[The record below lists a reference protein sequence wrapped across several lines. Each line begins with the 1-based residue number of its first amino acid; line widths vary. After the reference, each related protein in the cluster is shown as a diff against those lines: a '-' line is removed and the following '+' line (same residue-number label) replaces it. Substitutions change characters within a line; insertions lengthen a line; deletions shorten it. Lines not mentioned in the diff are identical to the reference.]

1 MSVPIELEIFMRDL
15 TQAGLRSVG
24 KNVEGVEG
32 QTRLLIAALEQVCAE
47 QLKQLQANK
56 QAGQGY
62 TTQAANVQALTGQ
75 INGLKAG
82 LKELQQEQARVA
94 ATPIDIDTDAVARK
108 TNNLKMQFAQ
118 VARELPSLA
127 MGPQMF
133 ILAISNNL
141 PMLADAIADVRKQ
154 NELLAASRQKG
165 VSVWRQLGKALL
177 SPQTALVAL
186 ISLGIVYGKDIAE
199 WTKRTFGFAKSF
211 DTLADSQ
218 KRYTDAL
225 AKGDAEAQNG
235 ITRLRVLYGAA
246 IDASKS
252 TDTRRR
258 AINTLKKEYPD
269 YFSKLSNE
277 EIMLGKAAKAYDRL
291 TSSFLKSSRARASM
305 KFLDE
310 NNAKIIELEGKI
322 NAEYAK
328 RNDLEKELEERIAA
342 VNRIDKKAN
351 LDQYFGASMMVGATS
366 GRIDELDRVIAG
378 YRHQIFQLQKHN
390 RDIEQGI
397 DVAALVTDVSGNS
410 NDDGGGN
417 SNDDGGGSTT
427 TGKAK
432 PQDYASE
439 LAAARLRA
447 EQETERLRI
456 QIQQEGY
463 ARRRA
468 LARQE
473 YTQTLAD
480 IDRQEKETL
489 ARMNEARQDGAVIP
503 QSQYDAVA
511 EQAGRQRVVAQE
523 VLNLRLQAIDKEY
536 REQTEQSLIDYYKE
550 YGTYQ
555 EKRLATARDYARKI
569 AAAETEGE
577 KKTLARQRDDAL
589 AVLDFDQFK
598 AGMDWEKVFG
608 DLDRLSARTLGQ
620 LREQLKAYIDGIGE
634 GISPE
639 SLDEV
644 MEAFQALDAEL
655 ADRAPLDAFKQSY
668 TDLVGAFKEVRTA
681 QSQLAQ
687 AQRDGYVW
695 IDEYDV
701 KTGEL
706 TRRLITQAEAEE
718 RLRNAQDRRYDAQK
732 SLTQAVNSIGQKGQA
747 IVQAGNDLVDTL
759 STLGIRMPEAV
770 QGALEGVGTITSS
783 LASIDLTDP
792 FSIVTGATG
801 VLKGLSQTVSS
812 LFGNG
817 KDTARYEALKEQLE
831 GINEIYGRILAKEKE
846 SITFGGG
853 FASIEAAGEAMK
865 ALNAQLDNYRRL
877 AEAAGNAGG
886 GWFEHGYAY
895 KTNKAIG
902 REGYGQMSR
911 LLGKSIDDLSDLY
924 SLSGN
929 ELYTV
934 MSRLPDLWG
943 KINENVRQHL
953 EDIIDLKDEA
963 KELQDALDEAMTG
976 LSADSFYN
984 DFISKTADISMSWE
998 DMCDNFEDRLRES
1011 ILAGLVSSQYSQRIK
1026 DLYNRW
1032 SQYAQ
1037 SDGRI
1042 TEQEAERLRDEYR
1055 QIVQDLTKQRDEMA
1069 DAFGW
1074 ETEEGGSSQ
1083 EPSSGALTTMSQDS
1097 INRFEGIGRAMQ
1109 THLAGIDKAVA
1120 DIRDSMAVSGETLA
1134 TIATH
1139 TAYLV
1144 QIYDLLETMNNNGI
1158 KIQ

>member
-32 QTRLLIAALEQVCAE
+32 QTRLLIAALEQVRAE

-62 TTQAANVQALTGQ
+62 TAQAANVQALTGQ

-94 ATPIDIDTDAVARK
+94 ATPMDIDTDAVARK

-154 NELLAASRQKG
+154 NELLAASGQKG
-165 VSVWRQLGKALL
+165 VPVWKQLGKALL
-177 SPQTALVAL
+177 SPQTALIAL

-211 DTLADSQ
+211 DALADSQ

-225 AKGDAEAQNG
+225 AKGDVEAQNG

-291 TSSFLKSSRARASM
+291 TSSILKSSRARASM

-342 VNRIDKKAN
+342 RDRIDKKAN
-351 LDQYFGASMMVGATS
+351 RDQYFGAAMMVGATS
-366 GRIDELDRVIAG
+366 GRIDDLDRVIAG

-410 NDDGGGN
+410 D
-417 SNDDGGGSTT
+417 DDGGGSAT
-427 TGKAK
+427 TGKPK

-447 EQETERLRI
+447 ERETERLRI

-473 YTQTLAD
+473 YTETLAD

-536 REQTEQSLIDYYKE
+536 QEQTEQSLIDYYKE

-577 KKTLARQRDDAL
+577 KRHWP
-589 AVLDFDQFK
+589 
-598 AGMDWEKVFG
+598 G
-608 DLDRLSARTLGQ
+608 SAT
-620 LREQLKAYIDGIGE
+620 
-634 GISPE
+634 
-639 SLDEV
+639 
-644 MEAFQALDAEL
+644 
-655 ADRAPLDAFKQSY
+655 
-668 TDLVGAFKEVRTA
+668 
-681 QSQLAQ
+681 
-687 AQRDGYVW
+687 
-695 IDEYDV
+695 
-701 KTGEL
+701 
-706 TRRLITQAEAEE
+706 TRWPCWT
-718 RLRNAQDRRYDAQK
+718 
-732 SLTQAVNSIGQKGQA
+732 S
-747 IVQAGNDLVDTL
+747 
-759 STLGIRMPEAV
+759 
-770 QGALEGVGTITSS
+770 TSS
-783 LASIDLTDP
+783 RPAWTGRR
-792 FSIVTGATG
+792 FSET
-801 VLKGLSQTVSS
+801 S
-812 LFGNG
+812 
-817 KDTARYEALKEQLE
+817 TACQC
-831 GINEIYGRILAKEKE
+831 GRWG
-846 SITFGGG
+846 S
-853 FASIEAAGEAMK
+853 
-865 ALNAQLDNYRRL
+865 
-877 AEAAGNAGG
+877 
-886 GWFEHGYAY
+886 
-895 KTNKAIG
+895 
-902 REGYGQMSR
+902 
-911 LLGKSIDDLSDLY
+911 
-924 SLSGN
+924 SGN
-929 ELYTV
+929 
-934 MSRLPDLWG
+934 
-943 KINENVRQHL
+943 N
-953 EDIIDLKDEA
+953 
-963 KELQDALDEAMTG
+963 
-976 LSADSFYN
+976 
-984 DFISKTADISMSWE
+984 
-998 DMCDNFEDRLRES
+998 
-1011 ILAGLVSSQYSQRIK
+1011 
-1026 DLYNRW
+1026 
-1032 SQYAQ
+1032 
-1037 SDGRI
+1037 
-1042 TEQEAERLRDEYR
+1042 
-1055 QIVQDLTKQRDEMA
+1055 
-1069 DAFGW
+1069 
-1074 ETEEGGSSQ
+1074 
-1083 EPSSGALTTMSQDS
+1083 
-1097 INRFEGIGRAMQ
+1097 
-1109 THLAGIDKAVA
+1109 
-1120 DIRDSMAVSGETLA
+1120 
-1134 TIATH
+1134 
-1139 TAYLV
+1139 
-1144 QIYDLLETMNNNGI
+1144 
-1158 KIQ
+1158 

>member
-32 QTRLLIAALEQVCAE
+32 QTRLLIAALEQVRAE

-56 QAGQGY
+56 QAGQSY

-94 ATPIDIDTDAVARK
+94 ATPMDIDTDAVARK

-154 NELLAASRQKG
+154 NELLAASGQKG
-165 VSVWRQLGKALL
+165 VPVWKQLGKALL
-177 SPQTALVAL
+177 SPQTALIAL

-199 WTKRTFGFAKSF
+199 WAKRTFHFADSL

-218 KRYTDAL
+218 KRYTEAL
-225 AKGDAEAQNG
+225 AKGDVEARNS

-246 IDASKS
+246 IDASES
-252 TDTRRR
+252 TDTRRK
-258 AINTLKKEYPD
+258 AVEQLKKEYPD
-269 YFSKLSNE
+269 YFEKMSTE
-277 EIMLGKAAKAYDRL
+277 EIMLGKAADAYDRL
-291 TSSFLKSSRARASM
+291 TGSILAASRARASM

-322 NAEYAK
+322 NEQYAK
-328 RNDLEKELEERIAA
+328 RNDLEKELQEYITAGKQANIPGSDLYAVAQMRI
-342 VNRIDKKAN
+342 
-351 LDQYFGASMMVGATS
+351 GATS
-366 GRIDELDRVIAG
+366 VRIDELDKVIAG
-378 YRHQIFQLQKHN
+378 YRQQIYQLQKHSH
-390 RDIEQGI
+390 DIMQGI
-397 DVAALVTDVSGNS
+397 DVGALTEDFSGSGGKGSGSGHSGKDVREA
-410 NDDGGGN
+410 
-417 SNDDGGGSTT
+417 T
-427 TGKAK
+427 
-432 PQDYASE
+432 DYASE

-489 ARMNEARQDGAVIP
+489 ARMNEARQDGTVIP

-536 REQTEQSLIDYYKE
+536 REQAEQSLIDYYKE

-577 KKTLARQRDDAL
+577 KKTLVRQRDDAL
-589 AVLDFDQFK
+589 AVLDFDQLK

-718 RLRNAQDRRYDAQK
+718 RLRNAQDRRYDAPK
-732 SLTQAVNSIGQKGQA
+732 SLTQAVKSIGQKGQA

-759 STLGIRMPEAV
+759 STLGIQMPESI

-783 LASIDLTDP
+783 LASIDLTNP

-801 VLKGLSQTVSS
+801 VLKGLSQAVSS

-831 GINEIYGRILAKEKE
+831 AINEIYGRILAKEKE

-984 DFISKTADISMSWE
+984 DFISKTADMSMSWE

-1042 TEQEAERLRDEYR
+1042 TEQEAKQLRDEYR

>member
-32 QTRLLIAALEQVCAE
+32 QTRLLIAALEQVRAE

-62 TTQAANVQALTGQ
+62 TAQAANVQALTGQ

-94 ATPIDIDTDAVARK
+94 ATPMDIDTDAVARK

-154 NELLAASRQKG
+154 NELLAASGQKG
-165 VSVWRQLGKALL
+165 VPVWKQLGKALL
-177 SPQTALVAL
+177 SPQTALIAL

-211 DTLADSQ
+211 DALADSQ

-225 AKGDAEAQNG
+225 AKGDVEAQNG

-252 TDTRRR
+252 TDTRRK

-291 TSSFLKSSRARASM
+291 TSSILKSSRARASM

-328 RNDLEKELEERIAA
+328 RNDLEKELDEYTQAF
-342 VNRIDKKAN
+342 NRAN
-351 LDQYFGASMMVGATS
+351 LHPTSDQYAVAQMRIGAVSV
-366 GRIDELDRVIAG
+366 RIDELDKVIAD

-390 RDIEQGI
+390 REIEQGI
-397 DVAALVTDVSGNS
+397 DVAALVTDVSDNS
-410 NDDGGGN
+410 DDG
-417 SNDDGGGSTT
+417 DDDNGGGSAT
-427 TGKAK
+427 TGKPK

-447 EQETERLRI
+447 ERETERLRI

-473 YTQTLAD
+473 YTETLAD

-536 REQTEQSLIDYYKE
+536 QEQTEQSLIDYYKE

-589 AVLDFDQFK
+589 AVLDFDQLK
-598 AGMDWEKVFG
+598 AGMDWEKIFG

-620 LREQLKAYIDGIGE
+620 LREQLKVYIDGIGE

-668 TDLVGAFKEVRTA
+668 ADLAEAFKEVRTA

-695 IDEYDV
+695 IDEYDT
-701 KTGEL
+701 KTGGL

-759 STLGIRMPEAV
+759 STLGIQMPEAV

-783 LASIDLTDP
+783 LASIDLTNP
-792 FSIVTGATG
+792 FSIVTGVTG

-984 DFISKTADISMSWE
+984 DFISKTADMSMSWE

-1055 QIVQDLTKQRDEMA
+1055 QIVQDLTRQRDEMA

-1074 ETEEGGSSQ
+1074 ETEGGGSSQ

-1109 THLAGIDKAVA
+1109 IHLAGIDKAVA

>member
-32 QTRLLIAALEQVCAE
+32 QTRLLIAALEQVRAE

-94 ATPIDIDTDAVARK
+94 ATPMDIDTDAVARK

-154 NELLAASRQKG
+154 NELLAASGQKG
-165 VSVWRQLGKALL
+165 VPVWKQLGKALL

-291 TSSFLKSSRARASM
+291 TSSILKSSRARASM

-342 VNRIDKKAN
+342 RDRIDKKAN
-351 LDQYFGASMMVGATS
+351 RDQYFGAAMMVGATS
-366 GRIDELDRVIAG
+366 GRIDELDKVIAG

-410 NDDGGGN
+410 D
-417 SNDDGGGSTT
+417 DDGGGSAT
-427 TGKAK
+427 TGKTK

-589 AVLDFDQFK
+589 AGLDFDEFK
-598 AGMDWEKVFG
+598 AGMDWDKVFG
-608 DLDRLSARTLGQ
+608 DLDRLSTQTLEQ
-620 LREQLKAYIDGIGE
+620 LRSKLRTYMDGIGDD
-634 GISPE
+634 ISPE

-644 MEAFQALDAEL
+644 MEAFQRLDAQL
-655 ADRAPLDAFKQSY
+655 ADRTPFDALRQGCTDY
-668 TDLVGAFKEVRTA
+668 TAAAEEA
-681 QSQLAQ
+681 QQ
-687 AQRDGYVW
+687 AQKALDQARRDGYVW
-695 IDEYDV
+695 VDEYDAG
-701 KTGEL
+701 TGEL
-706 TRRLITQAEAEE
+706 TRRLLSQAEAEE
-718 RLRNAQDRRYDAQK
+718 RLRLAQDKRHDAQK
-732 SLTQAVNSIGQKGQA
+732 TLTQAVNSMGQKGQA
-747 IVQAGNDLVDTL
+747 IVQAGSDLVDTL
-759 STLGIRMPEAV
+759 TALGMEVPESV
-770 QGALEGVGTITSS
+770 QGALEGVGTVTSA
-783 LASIDLTDP
+783 LAGIDVTRP
-792 FSIVTGATG
+792 FSILTGATG
-801 VLKGLSQTVSS
+801 VLKGLAQTIGS
-812 LFGNG
+812 LFGG
-817 KDTARYEALKEQLE
+817 GDDTARYERLKEQLE
-831 GINEIYGRILAKEKE
+831 AVNETYGRIIDKEKE
-846 SITFGGG
+846 LITFGGG
-853 FASIEAAGEAMK
+853 FASIEAASEAMR
-865 ALNAQLDNYRRL
+865 ALNAQVENYYRL
-877 AEAAGNAGG
+877 AREANKAGG
-886 GWFEHGYAY
+886 GWFKHGYAY
-895 KTNKAIG
+895 RSNEAIG
-902 REGYGQMSR
+902 REGFAEMSR
-911 LLGKSIDDLSDLY
+911 LLGKNIDDVADLY
-924 SLSGN
+924 DLTGD
-929 ELYTV
+929 ELYAI
-934 MSRLPDLWG
+934 MSQLPELWNG
-943 KINENVRQHL
+943 INENIRQHL
-953 EDIIDLKDEA
+953 EAIVDLKDEA
-963 KELQDALDEAMTG
+963 SEVREALDEAMTG

-984 DFISKTADISMSWE
+984 DFISKTADMSMSWE

-1074 ETEEGGSSQ
+1074 ETEGGGSSQ

>member
-32 QTRLLIAALEQVCAE
+32 QTRLLIAALEQVRAE

-94 ATPIDIDTDAVARK
+94 ATPMDIDTDAVARK

-154 NELLAASRQKG
+154 NELLAASGQKG
-165 VSVWRQLGKALL
+165 VPVWKQLGKALL

-225 AKGDAEAQNG
+225 AIGDAEAQNG

-291 TSSFLKSSRARASM
+291 TSSVLKSSRARASM

-410 NDDGGGN
+410 D
-417 SNDDGGGSTT
+417 DDGGGSAT
-427 TGKAK
+427 TGKTK

-489 ARMNEARQDGAVIP
+489 ARMNEVRQDGAVIP

-536 REQTEQSLIDYYKE
+536 REQAEQSLIDYYKE

-577 KKTLARQRDDAL
+577 KMTLARQRDDAL
-589 AVLDFDQFK
+589 AGLDFDEFK
-598 AGMDWEKVFG
+598 AGMDWDKVFG
-608 DLDRLSARTLGQ
+608 DLDRLSTQTLEQ
-620 LREQLKAYIDGIGE
+620 LRSKLRTYMDGIGDD
-634 GISPE
+634 ISPE

-644 MEAFQALDAEL
+644 MEAFQRLDAQL
-655 ADRAPLDAFKQSY
+655 ADRTPFDALRQGCTDY
-668 TDLVGAFKEVRTA
+668 TAAAKEAR
-681 QSQLAQ
+681 Q
-687 AQRDGYVW
+687 AQKALDQARRDGYAWV
-695 IDEYDV
+695 DEYDAG
-701 KTGEL
+701 TGEL
-706 TRRLITQAEAEE
+706 TRRLLSQAEAEE
-718 RLRNAQDRRYDAQK
+718 RLRLAQDKRHDAQK
-732 SLTQAVNSIGQKGQA
+732 TLTQAINSMGQKGQA
-747 IVQAGNDLVDTL
+747 VVQAGSDLVDTL
-759 STLGIRMPEAV
+759 TALGMEVPESV
-770 QGALEGVGTITSS
+770 QGALEGVGTVTSA
-783 LASIDLTDP
+783 LAGIDVTRP
-792 FSIVTGATG
+792 FSILTGATG
-801 VLKGLSQTVSS
+801 VLKGLAQTIGS
-812 LFGNG
+812 LFGG
-817 KDTARYEALKEQLE
+817 GDDTARYERLKEQLE
-831 GINEIYGRILAKEKE
+831 AINETYGRIIDKEKE
-846 SITFGGG
+846 LITFGGG
-853 FASIEAAGEAMK
+853 FASIEAASEAMR
-865 ALNAQLDNYRRL
+865 ALNAQVENYYRL
-877 AEAAGNAGG
+877 AREANKAGG
-886 GWFEHGYAY
+886 GWFKHGYAY
-895 KTNKAIG
+895 RSNEAIG
-902 REGYGQMSR
+902 REGFAEMSR
-911 LLGKSIDDLSDLY
+911 LLGKNIDDVADLY
-924 SLSGN
+924 DLTGD
-929 ELYTV
+929 ELYAI
-934 MSRLPDLWG
+934 MSQLPELWNG
-943 KINENVRQHL
+943 INENIRQHL
-953 EDIIDLKDEA
+953 EAIVDLKDEA
-963 KELQDALDEAMTG
+963 SEVREALDEAMTG
-976 LSADSFYN
+976 VSTDSFYN
-984 DFISKTADISMSWE
+984 DFISQTADMSASWK
-998 DMCDNFEDRLRES
+998 DMCDGFEDQLRES
-1011 ILAGLVSSQYSQRIK
+1011 IVAGLVSSQYSQRIK

-1055 QIVQDLTKQRDEMA
+1055 QIVQDLTRQRDEMA

-1083 EPSSGALTTMSQDS
+1083 KPSSGALTTMSQDS

>member
-32 QTRLLIAALEQVCAE
+32 QTRLLIAALEQVRAE

-94 ATPIDIDTDAVARK
+94 ATPMDIDTDAVARK

-154 NELLAASRQKG
+154 NELLAASGQKG
-165 VSVWRQLGKALL
+165 VPVWKQLGKALL

-291 TSSFLKSSRARASM
+291 TSSILKSSRARASM

-342 VNRIDKKAN
+342 RDRIDKKAN
-351 LDQYFGASMMVGATS
+351 RDQYFGAAMMVGATS
-366 GRIDELDRVIAG
+366 GRIDDLDRVIAG

-410 NDDGGGN
+410 NDDGGG
-417 SNDDGGGSTT
+417 STT
-427 TGKAK
+427 TDKAK

-447 EQETERLRI
+447 ERETERLRI

-473 YTQTLAD
+473 YTETLAD

-489 ARMNEARQDGAVIP
+489 AKMNEARQDGVVIP

-536 REQTEQSLIDYYKE
+536 REQAEQSLIDYYKE

-569 AAAETEGE
+569 AAAETKGE

-589 AVLDFDQFK
+589 AVLDFDQLK

-634 GISPE
+634 SISPE

-644 MEAFQALDAEL
+644 MEAFQALDAKL

-668 TDLVGAFKEVRTA
+668 TDLAGALKEVRTA

-687 AQRDGYVW
+687 TQRDGYVW
-695 IDEYDV
+695 IDKYDT

-706 TRRLITQAEAEE
+706 IRRLLSQAEAEE
-718 RLRNAQDRRYDAQK
+718 RLRLAQDKRHDAQK
-732 SLTQAVNSIGQKGQA
+732 TLTQAVNSMGQKGRA
-747 IVQAGNDLVDTL
+747 IVQAGSDLVDTL
-759 STLGIRMPEAV
+759 TALGMEVPESV
-770 QGALEGVGTITSS
+770 QGALEGVGTVTSA
-783 LASIDLTDP
+783 LAGIDVTRP
-792 FSIVTGATG
+792 FSILTGATG
-801 VLKGLSQTVSS
+801 VLKGLAQTIGS
-812 LFGNG
+812 LFGG
-817 KDTARYEALKEQLE
+817 GDETARYERLKEQLE
-831 GINEIYGRILAKEKE
+831 AINETYGRIIDKEKE
-846 SITFGGG
+846 LITFGGG
-853 FASIEAAGEAMK
+853 FASIEAASEAMR
-865 ALNAQLDNYRRL
+865 ALNAQVENYYRL
-877 AEAAGNAGG
+877 AREANKAGG
-886 GWFEHGYAY
+886 GLFKHGYAY
-895 KTNKAIG
+895 RSNEAIG
-902 REGYGQMSR
+902 REGFAEMSR
-911 LLGKSIDDLSDLY
+911 LLGKNIDDVADLY
-924 SLSGN
+924 DLTGD
-929 ELYTV
+929 ELYAI
-934 MSRLPDLWG
+934 MSQLPELWNG
-943 KINENVRQHL
+943 INENIRQHL
-953 EDIIDLKDEA
+953 EAIVDLKDEA
-963 KELQDALDEAMTG
+963 SEVREALDEAMTG
-976 LSADSFYN
+976 VSTDSFYN
-984 DFISKTADISMSWE
+984 DFISQTADMSASWK
-998 DMCDNFEDRLRES
+998 DMCDGFEDQLRES
-1011 ILAGLVSSQYSQRIK
+1011 IVAGLVSSQYSQRIK
-1026 DLYNRW
+1026 DLYSRW

-1055 QIVQDLTKQRDEMA
+1055 QIVQDLTRQRDEMA

-1074 ETEEGGSSQ
+1074 ETEGSGNGQ

-1120 DIRDSMAVSGETLA
+1120 DIKDSMIVSGETLA